1 MCESKKKKNE
11 RSERDRGWLDR
22 GCVYNVVRTGSQA
35 GETIVGKGAC
45 GGEGISTGVS
55 HNLILMCLI

>member
-1 MCESKKKKNE
+1 MREVRE
-11 RSERDRGWLDR
+11 IEDGWIG
-22 GCVYNVVRTGSQA
+22 GCVYNVVRTESQA